1 MKLKKIAS
9 LALAGVMAVSMLAG
23 CANKPGNND
32 GNQGG
37 EVVGSTP
44 AIVTA
49 VNNGQDADN
58 DVKITFTDAGDLMTA
73 LQQAV
78 SLKGS
83 GIVTDLTK
91 QNKAQQAAKDL
102 LNEVVMLTGFGGK
115 ISGTTANAEAN
126 EWKVLTDDAK
136 EAGTESAMMLKCYK
150 AADYANTESF
160 VLLQAAEDVDAQ
172 LTALKADTSEG
183 KKPGQDYFKYEYTG
197 KVGMLTYKTVDG
209 TTYYVVLTA
218 VTRTATEAKM
228 AEI

>member
-32 GNQGG
+32 DNQGG

-78 SLKGS
+78 AKNGASS
-83 GIVTDLTK
+83 VT
-91 QNKAQQAAKDL
+91 NYNEAKTNL
-102 LNEVVMLTGFGGK
+102 LNDIVMLTGFGGK
-115 ISGTTANAEAN
+115 ISGTTASATAN
-126 EWKVLTDDAK
+126 KWDVLTTEPT

-160 VLLQAAEDVDAQ
+160 VLLQAAEDVDAK

-183 KKPGQDYFKYEYTG
+183 KAPGKDYFKYEYTG